1 MNLKKL
7 IILFLPIVCVFVLVS
22 CKSAS
27 TEPQPPPDTRNFFPV
42 TNGTM
47 YKFSLTQTDTLGNPS
62 NGTRISLING
72 VTNIDSTEYQI
83 QLDSVFIASSTI
95 VSNSYFRKSTKDDK
109 STILIAVDTTGLY
122 ESIPPEYLQYLT
134 IDEEI
139 LAFSFPLTSLVRL
152 CFKLA
157 INIPNFG
164 EFIPVKL
171 ESIYTGME
179 NIELQLNSG
188 TVTHNA
194 AKIRLDLTIRRDIAA
209 TPQILS
215 ANVWL
220 VENIGIVKWDGNL
233 TIVNAFTGGGIDFD
247 DSTRVTTQSITEYY
261 IAE

>member
-1 MNLKKL
+1 MKLKKL
-7 IILFLPIVCVFVLVS
+7 ITLLIPIVCVFVLIS

-62 NGTRISLING
+62 NGTRVSLING
-72 VTNIDSTEYQI
+72 VTNIGGTEYQI
-83 QLDSVFIASSTI
+83 QLDSVFIAGSTV
-95 VSNSYFRKSTKDDK
+95 VSNSYFRKTAASV
-109 STILIAVDTTGLY
+109 LINVDTTGLY

-134 IDEEI
+134 IDKEI
-139 LAFSFPLTSLVRL
+139 LAFSFPLTSLLRL

-157 INIPNFG
+157 INIPNFD

-171 ESIYTGME
+171 ESIYIGME

-188 TVTHNA
+188 TVSHDA
-194 AKIRLDLTIRRDIAA
+194 AKIKLDLTIRRDIAA
-209 TPQILS
+209 VPQILS

-220 VENIGIVKWDGNL
+220 VENVGIVKWDGNL

-247 DSTRVTTQSITEYY
+247 DSTRVTTQSLTEYY